1 MDETKLVEDEELAAE
16 ALKNIVKIKTEELEQ
31 KRLIRQDYY
40 LKNPDKL
47 RPTDEFYSQTLRNC
61 LQ

>member
-1 MDETKLVEDEELAAE
+1 MDETKLVEDEDLAAK
-16 ALKNIVKIKTEELEQ
+16 ALENIVQIKTEELEQ

>member
-1 MDETKLVEDEELAAE
+1 MDETKLVEDEDLAAK
-16 ALKNIVKIKTEELEQ
+16 ALENIVQIKTEELEQ

-40 LKNPDKL
+40 LKNPDKY

>member
-16 ALKNIVKIKTEELEQ
+16 ALKNIVQIKTEELEQ